1 MAGERISYRIG
12 RSGFRDFETGNKR
25 EWLLSNGIGGYAN
38 STVHGNSS
46 RIFSSYLIA
55 SLHPPVDR
63 VLVLAKTHEE
73 FIFYREQED
82 SEAARKELLAPERF
96 VSAEA
101 STEGVKVVRRDLATA
116 QYPGYLR
123 EGYHYQTRFNFDF
136 WPEYHYFSDGI
147 KMSKRIA
154 LTYGKNETVISYT
167 LENRS
172 GREAVFSV
180 TPLFNFRPFGEVSE
194 KNSLDFSVQCSGR
207 EILLTPRAAGEY
219 QIHFAA
225 SEGDLH
231 DRRERKTSMA
241 TPNYLIEENQLYCVD
256 MQNGFTGVD
265 HHFTPYELHVC
276 LEPGERKEI
285 GLVCELLG
293 GEESKNQEYGQ
304 EKNLLDYVKRV
315 FEEAA
320 LRAEGLLER
329 AGSADALTGRLV
341 LSADHFLVRRASTGY
356 MTILAGYPW
365 FADWGRD
372 TMIAFT
378 GLTLATGRFEEAR
391 EVLLSFAKYVSRGMI
406 PNVFPN
412 HAKEEPMY
420 NTIDA
425 SLWYFYA
432 VYKYLQYTT
441 GLPCY
446 RAEEKLSDNKLAAEL
461 LEEEIFIRDKIYP
474 VLCEIFESYQKG
486 TARYGIHMEED
497 GLIAGGG
504 GLDQLTWMDVRV
516 GDIVVTPRHGKAVEI
531 NALWYNAI
539 RCMHLFKKRF
549 FAENELGN
557 APGGEELD
565 TLSKRVCQSF
575 VEKFWNPAL
584 GCLYDTVGEKG
595 RDASIRPNQIFAVSL
610 PFSMLPAE
618 KEKSIVRVVYEN
630 LYTPYGLRSLAPG
643 ESGYHKKY
651 SGRLIERDLA
661 YHMGTTWGYLAGA
674 FFDAWAKT
682 MGQSEQEKDQLNQM
696 IESFADHMADGCLG
710 GIAEIFDGDFACESR
725 GCYTQAWSVA
735 EVLRARREL
744 LKK

>member
-12 RSGFRDFETGNKR
+12 RSGFQNFETGNKR

-63 VLVLAKTHEE
+63 VLILAKTHEE
-73 FIFYREQED
+73 FIFYRDQED
-82 SEAARKELLAPERF
+82 SGAARKELLAPERF

-123 EGYHYQTRFNFDF
+123 EGYHYQTGFTFDV

-167 LENRS
+167 LENHS
-172 GREAVFSV
+172 GQEAVFSV

-194 KNSLDFSVQCSGR
+194 KNSLNFSVQCSGR
-207 EILLTPRAAGEY
+207 EILLTPRAAKEY
-219 QIHFAA
+219 QIRFVA
-225 SEGDLH
+225 SEGTLH

-265 HHFTPYELHVC
+265 HHFTPYELHIG
-276 LEPGERKEI
+276 LKPGEKKEI
-285 GLVCELLG
+285 GLICELLG
-293 GEESKNQEYGQ
+293 AEGSENPQYTQEENP
-304 EKNLLDYVKRV
+304 LDYVQRV
-315 FEEAA
+315 FREAA
-320 LRAEGLLER
+320 LRAEKLLER

-391 EVLLSFAKYVSRGMI
+391 EVLLSFAKYVSQGMI

-441 GLPCY
+441 GLPYY
-446 RAEEKLSDNKLAAEL
+446 RAEEKSFDGKFADKLS
-461 LEEEIFIRDKIYP
+461 EEEIFIRDKIYP

-486 TARYGIHMEED
+486 KARYGIHMEED

-539 RCMHLFKKRF
+539 RCMRLFRDRF
-549 FAENELGN
+549 FAGVSENAAEI
-557 APGGEELD
+557 EELD

-575 VEKFWNPAL
+575 VEKFWNPVL
-584 GCLYDTVGEKG
+584 GCLYDTVGEEG
-595 RDASIRPNQIFAVSL
+595 EDASIRPNQIFAVSL

-643 ESGYHKKY
+643 ESGYHRKY

-682 MGQSEQEKDQLNQM
+682 MGQEKDQLNQM
-696 IESFADHMADGCLG
+696 IENFADHMADGCLG

>member
-73 FIFYREQED
+73 FIFYRDQED
-82 SEAARKELLAPERF
+82 SETARKELLAPERF

-101 STEGVKVVRRDLATA
+101 STEGVKVVRRDLATQ

-123 EGYHYQTRFNFDF
+123 EGYRYQTSFTFDF
-136 WPEYHYFSDGI
+136 WPEYHYFFDGI

-167 LENRS
+167 LENHS

-194 KNSLDFSVQCSGR
+194 KSSLNFSVQCSER
-207 EILLTPRAAGEY
+207 EILLTPRAAKEY
-219 QIHFAA
+219 QIRFVA
-225 SEGDLH
+225 SEGEFY

-241 TPNYLIEENQLYCVD
+241 TPNYLIEENQLYSVD

-265 HHFTPYELHVC
+265 HHFTPYELHIE
-276 LEPGERKEI
+276 LKPGEKKEI
-285 GLVCELLG
+285 GLICELLG
-293 GEESKNQEYGQ
+293 GEGSENPQYTQEDS
-304 EKNLLDYVKRV
+304 LAYVQQV
-315 FEEAA
+315 FREAA
-320 LRAEGLLER
+320 SRAEGLLER
-329 AGSADALTGRLV
+329 AGSSDALTGRLA

-412 HAKEEPMY
+412 HAKDEPMY

-446 RAEEKLSDNKLAAEL
+446 RAEEKSLDGRFADKLS
-461 LEEEIFIRDKIYP
+461 EEEIFIRDKIYP

-486 TARYGIHMEED
+486 KARYGIHMEED

-539 RCMHLFKKRF
+539 CCMRLFRDRF
-549 FAENELGN
+549 FAGESENAAEIK
-557 APGGEELD
+557 ELD

-584 GCLYDTVGEKG
+584 GCLYDTVGEEGK
-595 RDASIRPNQIFAVSL
+595 DASIRPNQIFAVSL

-643 ESGYHKKY
+643 ESGYHRKY

-682 MGQSEQEKDQLNQM
+682 MGQEKDQLNQM
-696 IESFADHMADGCLG
+696 IENFADHMTDGCLG